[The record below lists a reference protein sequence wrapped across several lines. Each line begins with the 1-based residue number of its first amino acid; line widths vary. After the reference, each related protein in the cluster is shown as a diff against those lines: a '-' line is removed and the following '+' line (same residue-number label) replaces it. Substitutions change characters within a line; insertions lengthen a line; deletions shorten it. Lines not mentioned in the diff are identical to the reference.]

1 MEIKCKNCASSNIVK
16 KGSQASGKQRLLC
29 IDCGKRQQKEYTYSS
44 YLVKDTEIVK
54 LLKENVGI
62 RSLGRILNIS
72 STTVINRIL
81 KIAKPLK
88 FKGVIAF
95 GENYQVDELF
105 TSIGNKKTK
114 VCIAY
119 SYNPKTKD
127 VLSLSV
133 GRRNK
138 KNLRKVI
145 STLILG
151 NAKKITTDKLNIY
164 KEIIPKS
171 IHSTK
176 FRGINHIERNNLEL
190 RKNLKRLNRRTMCFS
205 KSISMLLAC
214 VKIYFW
220 G

>member
-16 KGSQASGKQRLLC
+16 NGLQASGKQRFRC
-29 IDCGKRQQKEYTYSS
+29 IDCGKRQQKEYSYMS
-44 YLVKDTEIVK
+44 YLVKDSELVK

-72 STTVINRIL
+72 TTTVISRIL

-88 FKGVIAF
+88 FEGVIPF

-105 TSIGNKKTK
+105 TRVRNKETK

-127 VLSLSV
+127 ILSLSV

-138 KNLRKVI
+138 TNLRKVI
-145 STLILG
+145 ATLILG

-164 KEIIPKS
+164 KEIIPKN

-176 FRGINHIERNNLEL
+176 YRGINHIERNNLEL

-205 KSISMLLAC
+205 KTLSMLLAV

-220 G
+220 F